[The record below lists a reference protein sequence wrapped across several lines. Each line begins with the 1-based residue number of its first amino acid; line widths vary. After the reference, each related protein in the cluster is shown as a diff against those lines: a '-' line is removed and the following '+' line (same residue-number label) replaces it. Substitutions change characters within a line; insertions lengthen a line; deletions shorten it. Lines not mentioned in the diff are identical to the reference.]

1 MCVGDVST
9 QPTGAP
15 YPACAS
21 GLSTRSVTPGAP
33 RALSA
38 CWRQVGANPRRIEF
52 VPMTV
57 MGLPLSPWAGM
68 KPVASP
74 VAWIWIGFCEFIV
87 CFKYSRPS
95 SGRASASARPP
106 DVSFLHEQLPIRN
119 ARRIADERRHGQLLR
134 RARDAE
140 QLQAGFV
147 RQTVALAGVHVLAG
161 PHQVF

>member
-38 CWRQVGANPRRIEF
+38 CWTQVASNPARIEF
-52 VPMTV
+52 VPITV
-57 MGLPLSPWAGM
+57 IGLPLSPGAGM

-74 VAWIWIGFCEFIV
+74 VAWIWVGLVSLISNS
-87 CFKYSRPS
+87 CFQQIQIS
-95 SGRASASARPP
+95 SFHVQGLKARQMIAQGKRDKVRA
-106 DVSFLHEQLPIRN
+106 
-119 ARRIADERRHGQLLR
+119 
-134 RARDAE
+134 
-140 QLQAGFV
+140 
-147 RQTVALAGVHVLAG
+147 AL
-161 PHQVF
+161 

>member
-38 CWRQVGANPRRIEF
+38 CWRQVGSNPARIEF

-74 VAWIWIGFCEFIV
+74 VAWIWSGFCEFIV
-87 CFKYSRPS
+87 CFKDSRPS
-95 SGRASASARPP
+95 IGRASASALPP
-106 DVSFLHEQLPIRN
+106 DFSFLHEQLPIRN
-119 ARRIADERRHGQLLR
+119 ARRIPYHRRHDQLLPPP
-134 RARDAE
+134 RDAE
-140 QLQAGFV
+140 L
-147 RQTVALAGVHVLAG
+147 
-161 PHQVF
+161 

>member
-1 MCVGDVST
+1 MCVGDVRT

-38 CWRQVGANPRRIEF
+38 CWRHVASNPARIEF

-57 MGLPLSPWAGM
+57 MGFPLSPGAGM

-74 VAWIWIGFCEFIV
+74 VAWIWVGLVSLISNSCVQQFKFGHAPTVFDRDSIIATALLYSEKLRCE
-87 CFKYSRPS
+87 P
-95 SGRASASARPP
+95 
-106 DVSFLHEQLPIRN
+106 
-119 ARRIADERRHGQLLR
+119 
-134 RARDAE
+134 
-140 QLQAGFV
+140 FV
-147 RQTVALAGVHVLAG
+147 LNK
-161 PHQVF
+161 

>member
-21 GLSTRSVTPGAP
+21 GLSTRSVTPGAL

-38 CWRQVGANPRRIEF
+38 CWRQVASNPARIEF

-57 MGLPLSPWAGM
+57 MGLPLSPGAGI

-74 VAWIWIGFCEFIV
+74 VAWIWVGFCEFIV
-87 CFKYSRPS
+87 CFKYSWPS
-95 SGRASASARPP
+95 GGKAGASARPP
-106 DVSFLHEQLPIRN
+106 DISFLHEQFPIRD
-119 ARRIADERRHGQLLR
+119 ARRIADERRHGQLIR
-134 RARDAE
+134 RARHTE
-140 QLQAGFV
+140 QFQACFV
-147 RQTVALAGVHVLAG
+147 RQAVALLRVHCLV
-161 PHQVF
+161 

>member
-1 MCVGDVST
+1 MCVGDVRT

-38 CWRQVGANPRRIEF
+38 CWRHVASNPARIEF

-57 MGLPLSPWAGM
+57 MGLPLSPGAGM

-74 VAWIWIGFCEFIV
+74 VAWIWVGFCEFIV
-87 CFKYSRPS
+87 CFKYTLRS
-95 SGRASASARPP
+95 SGRASFDTRPP
-106 DVSFLHEQLPIRN
+106 DISFLHEQFPIRD
-119 ARRIADERRHGQLLR
+119 ALRIADERRHGHLFR
-134 RARDAE
+134 RTRHAE
-140 QLQAGFV
+140 QLQAGFL
-147 RQTVALAGVHVLAG
+147 RQAVALLRVHGLV
-161 PHQVF
+161 